1 MSSTQSS
8 GLGRTPDSPTRLV
21 PANSPPAARRRSRLT
36 WRRVIG
42 FALLA
47 LLLGVVGYG
56 TWLGWSIWQLEN
68 KIVQPLPPPPTEEP
82 GLYVDGPT
90 ETPEPTT
97 GLGTPTRPP
106 RPVRSPGPTIT
117 PDLTKQLPPG
127 RVNILLMGIDGRAID
142 PSTPS
147 RSDTIILLSVDT
159 VKKTAGILSIPRD
172 LLMTVPGFGIR
183 KVNAA
188 YAIGEFNKLPG
199 GGQALAVQTVSR
211 FFSKNMGGSIP
222 IKYYMT
228 VNFDGFEKVVD
239 TIGGIDINV
248 PEEIDDPEYPTPWF
262 GYEHIH
268 FNAGPQHMDGATA
281 LKYART
287 RHADSDFGRIRRQQ
301 QVMLAVRQKAL
312 GLNLLPQLPSLID
325 QFAGMVETNMD
336 FNTQMGFAQL
346 AASLNSNNI
355 YTMRIG
361 SDLVTSVD
369 DPYESKPGKPVEALQ
384 LDWPTVRPLL
394 DEFFGR
400 TPRTT
405 LLSGLDDSTP
415 TAVGSR
421 PPVAL
426 TPQRTPT
433 SRAK

>member
-1 MSSTQSS
+1 M
-8 GLGRTPDSPTRLV
+8 
-21 PANSPPAARRRSRLT
+21 
-36 WRRVIG
+36 
-42 FALLA
+42 LA

-56 TWLGWSIWQLEN
+56 TWLGWSIIRLESA
-68 KIVQPLPPPPTEEP
+68 IVHQLPPSPTEEP
-82 GLYVDGPT
+82 NAYVDLPT
-90 ETPEPTT
+90 ETPEPTV
-97 GLGTPTRPP
+97 GFGTPTHPP
-106 RPVRSPGPTIT
+106 RATQLPRATIT

-142 PSTPS
+142 PTTPS

-172 LLMTVPGFGIR
+172 LLMTVPGFGTR

-211 FFSKNMGGSIP
+211 YLSKNMGGSIP

-262 GYEHIH
+262 GVEHVH
-268 FNAGPQHMDGATA
+268 FNAGLQHMDGATA

-287 RHADSDFGRIRRQQ
+287 RHSDSDFGRIRRQQ

-312 GLNLLPQLPSLID
+312 GLNLIPQLPGLID
-325 QFAGMVETNMD
+325 QFSGMVETNMD

-361 SDLVTSVD
+361 SDLVTTTN
-369 DPYESKPGKPVEALQ
+369 DPYESLPGKPVEALQ
-384 LDWPTVRPLL
+384 LDWTMARPLL

-405 LLSGLDDSTP
+405 LLPSLADATP
-415 TAVGSR
+415 TAVGSLT
-421 PPVAL
+421 PVTL
-426 TPQRTPT
+426 TPQRIPT